1 MSAQKTPKFCWG
13 CGKPLKPGQK
23 FCTYCGKP
31 VKFEKGTPV
40 SRSTVN
46 QKIPVAPK
54 TASFT
59 PTSAAN
65 LYGRAP
71 SEDLSTKY
79 HQIIQNPPTVP
90 VAPSQSDLKGQKFT
104 GLSEKYSDPYLRQK
118 VDNIENILSG
128 VDIKKNFENL
138 DYKLNSMNVEN
149 KLIDIERSISN
160 LSEKSKSNENILQ
173 LQEKLNNVAVKDD
186 LQGIYDRIDT
196 LDISTLSTIDGRLDQ
211 IEQKL
216 QSLPTTFDS
225 EQTVNLAKNTITRLN
240 SIEEKLNTNN
250 METRTRL
257 HRLDEKI
264 TEFDRRIERFTNN
277 LELLVPSLVKLT
289 EKINQLQEKVTILS
303 KRTASIEFRQKKLDL
318 PPFPQKVSEKSASKG
333 EIQPKIVEYQEKSV
347 DASSSPVESLETSSK
362 TSSEPE
368 INEKSSNSEENANDK
383 ENEEATNFHQA
394 MTE

>member
-1 MSAQKTPKFCWG
+1 MPAQKTPKFCWG

-31 VKFEKGTPV
+31 VKFEKGTPLP
-40 SRSTVN
+40 RSAVN
-46 QKIPVAPK
+46 QQIPITPK
-54 TASFT
+54 TASFS
-59 PTSAAN
+59 PTVAAN
-65 LYGRAP
+65 PYGRAP

-79 HQIIQNPPTVP
+79 HQIIQNPSVAP
-90 VAPSQSDLKGQKFT
+90 VAPVVPAASSPSDLKGQNLSR
-104 GLSEKYSDPYLRQK
+104 LSEKYSDPYLRQK
-118 VDNIENILSG
+118 VDSIENILTG
-128 VDIKKNFENL
+128 VDIKKNFENI

-149 KLIDIERSISN
+149 KLIDIERSITN
-160 LSEKSKSNENILQ
+160 LSEKSKSNDNILQ
-173 LQEKLNNVAVKDD
+173 LQEKLNNVVVKGD

-240 SIEEKLNTNN
+240 SIEEKLDTNN
-250 METRTRL
+250 LETRTRL

-264 TEFDRRIERFTNN
+264 TEFDRRIERFTDN

-318 PPFPQKVSEKSASKG
+318 PPFPQHELEEKKRLKEKTTLKEKTGLKDQPTLEDHSLSEKN
-333 EIQPKIVEYQEKSV
+333 
-347 DASSSPVESLETSSK
+347 SPLE
-362 TSSEPE
+362 
-368 INEKSSNSEENANDK
+368 EKSSENPPGTSIEK
-383 ENEEATNFHQA
+383 EKESQKPIAE
-394 MTE
+394 